1 LIPGVG
7 QTLFAHAIINLILAE
22 MLTNIHGF
30 ATIVTNHAGSDL
42 YKFRDEVQPKSG
54 SFYVR
59 QVVSSANYDMG
70 TDVIDF
76 LHGYLNYQIEH
87 HVWPDL
93 SMKQYQ
99 IGAPQLQEICS
110 KYGVPYVKEN
120 VFVRLAK
127 TLDIMT
133 GASSMREFPTNLEP
147 EKDKARKGV
156 TWKSTND
163 AIDDEELDHSYF

>member
-1 LIPGVG
+1 
-7 QTLFAHAIINLILAE
+7 
-22 MLTNIHGF
+22 M
-30 ATIVTNHAGSDL
+30 
-42 YKFRDEVQPKSG
+42 
-54 SFYVR
+54 
-59 QVVSSANYDMG
+59 
-70 TDVIDF
+70 
-76 LHGYLNYQIEH
+76 
-87 HVWPDL
+87 
-93 SMKQYQ
+93 
-99 IGAPQLQEICS
+99 
-110 KYGVPYVKEN
+110 KEN